1 LVLLALALDIM
12 QPQAVAAPPVLEH
25 MLQLLA
31 VVVQIRILRTQAA
44 LADLVPVA
52 T

>member
-1 LVLLALALDIM
+1 LVLLVLVSDIM

-25 MLQLLA
+25 MPLPPE

-44 LADLVPVA
+44 LEDLAPEA